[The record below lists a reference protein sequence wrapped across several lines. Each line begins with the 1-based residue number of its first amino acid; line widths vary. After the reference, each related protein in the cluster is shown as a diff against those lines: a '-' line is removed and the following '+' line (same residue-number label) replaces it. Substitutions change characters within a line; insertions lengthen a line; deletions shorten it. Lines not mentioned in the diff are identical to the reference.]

1 MTAKKKTKKSAK
13 KSAKKSVK
21 KSPKK
26 AASKKTA
33 AKKSAAKRKTRA
45 KRKTPAKGTPTNHAH
60 KVFAKDVGKRITHL
74 EKEVKTVAK
83 VQHIQ
88 SKTLNAHHQVLE
100 QHHKRIG
107 TIGQILRGGS
117 PKQLTG

>member
-13 KSAKKSVK
+13 KSAKKTVK

-26 AASKKTA
+26 VASKKPA
-33 AKKSAAKRKTRA
+33 AKKSASKRKA
-45 KRKTPAKGTPTNHAH
+45 AAKGTPTNHAH